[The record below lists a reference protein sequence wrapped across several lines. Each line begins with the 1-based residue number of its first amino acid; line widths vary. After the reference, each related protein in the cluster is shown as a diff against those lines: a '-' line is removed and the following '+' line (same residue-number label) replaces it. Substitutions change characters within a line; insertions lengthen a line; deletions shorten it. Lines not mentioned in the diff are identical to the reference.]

1 VDPDVQDQPSRPAD
15 ESGGLAELRAV
26 FDRQGGDASGWP
38 GADQASVS
46 ADDAGARQGVDDTLE
61 LPAIPG
67 AGAQRRIR
75 PARRAGPERQI
86 PRSSPLASRQIV
98 NPRLGDDP
106 RLRIWIIRIIVAIVV
121 YFGFL
126 FWHGWRLGL
135 TAAAIYVAGDMLFQ
149 SRHLTVVPAS
159 ARVTVAQRNT
169 RRRLKM
175 LEPLGYISLNAR
187 TIPGTTHVIDHLV
200 IGPGGI
206 FAVDSERL
214 DDRLQIR
221 ARGGKL
227 FYGKDNME
235 PRLDHAHMEAD
246 HAARLIAAQLGR
258 RVRVQPAMVI
268 YGPALPWVVLRFNG
282 VDVFDGGRVGT
293 YFRRQSKETRQRQ
306 LSSSEIAK
314 VFSAAAHALPPRR

>member
-1 VDPDVQDQPSRPAD
+1 VDSDVQDPPNRPAD
-15 ESGGLAELRAV
+15 ESGGLAELRALFEKQDADTQV
-26 FDRQGGDASGWP
+26 VPAVGPADAS
-38 GADQASVS
+38 ADE
-46 ADDAGARQGVDDTLE
+46 ADARRGDDDTLE
-61 LPAIPG
+61 FPAIPG
-67 AGAQRRIR
+67 KGATAPRR
-75 PARRAGPERQI
+75 PAPQGRPQQL
-86 PRSSPLASRQIV
+86 PRSAPLAGRQFV

-106 RLRIWIIRIIVAIVV
+106 RLRIWVIRTIVAIVV

-135 TAAAIYVAGDMLFQ
+135 TAAAIYIAADILFQ
-149 SRHLTVVPAS
+149 SRRLSVVPAS
-159 ARVTVAQRNT
+159 ARVTIAQRNT

-187 TIPGTTHVIDHLV
+187 TIPGTPHVIDHLV
-200 IGPGGI
+200 IGPGGV

-235 PRLDHAHMEAD
+235 PRLEHASMEAD
-246 HAARLIAAQLGR
+246 HAARLIAAQIGR

-268 YGPALPWVVLRFNG
+268 YGPALPWVVLRFAD
-282 VDVFDGGRVGT
+282 VDVFDGGRIGT
-293 YFRRQSKETRQRQ
+293 YFRRQSKETRHRH
-306 LSSSEIAK
+306 LASSDIAK
-314 VFSAAAHALPPRR
+314 IFSAAAHALPPMR